1 MKPVFALGNFRTL
14 PRLKRLRQEAQ
25 TDKAAR
31 VVLRLDAIMLSIQS
45 HTNGQI
51 AQFLQADRSR
61 VHAWITNWNEHGI
74 DGLLEGH
81 RSGRPSEL
89 TAEAVERIID
99 IVESGP
105 VAYGL
110 NSGIWTSPLVA
121 QIIRDEFDVDYHPGH
136 VRRLLKQFG
145 FSVQR
150 PTTRLVQADPCKQNR
165 WIRYT
170 RPHLKKKPQKKRLSS
185 SMRTKRLFGKHQPW
199 REHGRSKVAS
209 PQCRREASETHR
221 KS

>member
-1 MKPVFALGNFRTL
+1 MKPVFAQGNVRTL

-31 VVLRLDAIMLSIQS
+31 VVLRLSAIMLSLQNQ
-45 HTNGQI
+45 TNGQI

-89 TAEAVERIID
+89 TAEAVERIKD
-99 IVESGP
+99 VVESGP

-110 NSGIWTSPLVA
+110 NTGIWTSPIVA
-121 QIIRDEFDVDYHPGH
+121 QIGAT
-136 VRRLLKQFG
+136 G
-145 FSVQR
+145 FS
-150 PTTRLVQADPCKQNR
+150 
-165 WIRYT
+165 
-170 RPHLKKKPQKKRLSS
+170 
-185 SMRTKRLFGKHQPW
+185 FGKLI
-199 REHGRSKVAS
+199 GFD
-209 PQCRREASETHR
+209 
-221 KS
+221 

>member
-1 MKPVFALGNFRTL
+1 MKPIFARGTQRSL

-31 VVLRLDAIMLSIQS
+31 VVLRLDAIMLSLQNQTS
-45 HTNGQI
+45 GQI

-61 VHAWITNWNEHGI
+61 VHAWITSWNEHGSE
-74 DGLLEGH
+74 GLLEGH
-81 RSGRPSEL
+81 RSGRPPEL
-89 TAEAVERIID
+89 SPKDVERIKD

-110 NSGIWTSPLVA
+110 NTGIWTSPVVA

-150 PTTRLVQADPCKQNR
+150 PTTSLVQADPQKQNR

-170 RPHLKKKPQKKRLSS
+170 RPNLKKKPQK
-185 SMRTKRLFGKHQPW
+185 
-199 REHGRSKVAS
+199 
-209 PQCRREASETHR
+209 RRR
-221 KS
+221 

>member
-1 MKPVFALGNFRTL
+1 MNPIFAKGNQRTL

-25 TDKAAR
+25 TDKAVR
-31 VVLRLDAIMLSIQS
+31 VITRIDAIMLSIQN
-45 HTNGQI
+45 HTSVQI
-51 AQFLQADRSR
+51 AHLLQSDRSR

-89 TAEAVERIID
+89 SQKDVERIID

-105 VAYGL
+105 VSYGL
-110 NSGIWTSPLVA
+110 NTGIWTSPVIA
-121 QIIRDEFDVDYHPGH
+121 QIIHDEFDVEYHPGH
-136 VRRLLKQFG
+136 VRRLLKKIG

-170 RPHLKKKPQKKRLSS
+170 HPSLKKKPQKKR
-185 SMRTKRLFGKHQPW
+185 P
-199 REHGRSKVAS
+199 
-209 PQCRREASETHR
+209 
-221 KS
+221 

>member
-1 MKPVFALGNFRTL
+1 MNPIFAKGNQRTL

-25 TDKAAR
+25 TDKAVR
-31 VVLRLDAIMLSIQS
+31 VVTRLNAIMLSLQN

-51 AQFLQADRSR
+51 AQMLQSDRSR
-61 VHAWITNWNEHGI
+61 VHAWITSWNEHGI

-89 TAEAVERIID
+89 SEKDVERIRD

-110 NSGIWTSPLVA
+110 NTGIWTSPVVA
-121 QIIRDEFDVDYHPGH
+121 QIIHDEFDVDYHPGH
-136 VRRLLKQFG
+136 VRRLLKRIG

-170 RPHLKKKPQKKRLSS
+170 HPSLKKKPQKKR
-185 SMRTKRLFGKHQPW
+185 P
-199 REHGRSKVAS
+199 
-209 PQCRREASETHR
+209 
-221 KS
+221 

>member
-1 MKPVFALGNFRTL
+1 MKPIFARGSLRTL

-31 VVLRLDAIMLSIQS
+31 VVLRLDAIMLSLQ
-45 HTNGQI
+45 HQTNGQI

-61 VHAWITNWNEHGI
+61 VHAWITLWNEHGM

-81 RSGRPSEL
+81 RCGRPSEL
-89 TAEAVERIID
+89 TQNDVERIKD

-110 NSGIWTSPLVA
+110 NTGIWTSPVVA

-150 PTTRLVQADPCKQNR
+150 PIPRLVQADPRKQNR

-170 RPHLKKKPQKKRLSS
+170 RPNLKKKPQKKR
-185 SMRTKRLFGKHQPW
+185 R
-199 REHGRSKVAS
+199 
-209 PQCRREASETHR
+209 
-221 KS
+221 